1 MKAVYVD
8 TLYSLFLA
16 LLLCDEE
23 ETFFFIGKTIDKNIK
38 NNLKNK
44 MYLNNSNKNRVI
56 TSYKVLIMIKIKKI
70 EELYIQDHIMYGQ
83 LFLNIFKGPI
93 YLLEDGLR
101 NYNTKILDA
110 ENKRIEMNIL
120 NNYKAKLK
128 YPFRLKKKFYKEMG
142 LSDRVNKIFL
152 TGLDRVPGV
161 IQEKTTI
168 VNIEKL
174 WEDLPGQRKERI
186 KEIFNI
192 DVKKFKIIEQE
203 DKNIILFT
211 QPLSEDGILDE
222 HEKIEI
228 YSNIIKNY
236 DIAKLVI
243 KMHPRE
249 KTDYRKYF
257 KDVVVMDEKIPM
269 ELLSIMGIEFKKYVT
284 IFSTAA
290 LTKNKNIEV
299 DWYGTKIHPK
309 LLKWFGDI

>member
-23 ETFFFIGKTIDKNIK
+23 ETIFFLGNHIDINIVRK
-38 NNLKNK
+38 LKIK
-44 MYLNNSNKNRVI
+44 FYLNEWFDLKICNKLLNKIRI
-56 TSYKVLIMIKIKKI
+56 LMILRAKKI
-70 EELYIQDHIMYGQ
+70 DILYFQDHIIYSQ
-83 LFLNIFKGPI
+83 LFMKYFKGRI
-93 YLLEDGLR
+93 YLLEDGI
-101 NYNTKILDA
+101 K
-110 ENKRIEMNIL
+110 
-120 NNYKAKLK
+120 NYKLETPSRSLTK
-128 YPFRLKKKFYKEMG
+128 YGKIKEKIKSIVYRLQKRQRIMG
-142 LSDRVNKIFL
+142 LSDRVEKIIL
-152 TGLDRVPGV
+152 TGLDKVPD
-161 IQEKTTI
+161 IIKEKTSI

-174 WEDLPGQRKERI
+174 WEELSEQRKERI

-192 DVKKFKIIEQE
+192 DVEKFKIIEQE
-203 DKNIILFT
+203 GKNIILFT

-228 YSNIIKNY
+228 YSKIIKNY
-236 DIAKLVI
+236 DITKLVI
-243 KMHPRE
+243 KIHPRE

-269 ELLSIMGIEFKKYVT
+269 ELLRIMGIEFKEYVT

-290 LTKNKNIEV
+290 LTSNKNIKIN
-299 DWYGTKIHPK
+299 WYGTKIHPK